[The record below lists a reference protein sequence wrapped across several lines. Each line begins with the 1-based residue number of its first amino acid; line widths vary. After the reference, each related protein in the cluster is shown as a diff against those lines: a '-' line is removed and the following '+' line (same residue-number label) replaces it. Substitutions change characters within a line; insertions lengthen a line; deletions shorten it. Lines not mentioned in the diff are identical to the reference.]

1 MTKRIFQGIFWIG
14 VYLLIT
20 LAPLFILLAGP
31 RPAGREFWRDLSV
44 GLGYSGFAM
53 VGLQFVLTARFKV
66 IKAPY
71 GSDIV
76 YFFHRQISWS
86 RLC

>member
-1 MTKRIFQGIFWIG
+1 MTKRIFQGVFWIG
-14 VYLLIT
+14 VYLFVT

-53 VGLQFVLTARFKV
+53 VGCSLF
-66 IKAPY
+66 
-71 GSDIV
+71 
-76 YFFHRQISWS
+76 
-86 RLC
+86 